1 MSVEKK
7 NLVPLKDVIDSLL
20 NDSRLPFNPAD
31 AQIWAIWQEVVGQ
44 AIARHAHPAWI
55 KEARLRVTVSDPIW
69 IQELQFLG
77 NDIKAKLNQKL
88 GRTAVETIEFKLGTR

>member
-1 MSVEKK
+1 MSQEKG
-7 NLVPLKDVIDSLL
+7 NLVPLKDVITSLL
-20 NDSRLPFNPAD
+20 QDSRLPFNPAD
-31 AQIWAIWQEVVGQ
+31 SQIWDVWQDVVGQ

-55 KEARLRVTVSDPIW
+55 KNAHLRVTVSDPIW

-88 GRTAVETIEFKLGTR
+88 GRDAVDTIEFKLGTR